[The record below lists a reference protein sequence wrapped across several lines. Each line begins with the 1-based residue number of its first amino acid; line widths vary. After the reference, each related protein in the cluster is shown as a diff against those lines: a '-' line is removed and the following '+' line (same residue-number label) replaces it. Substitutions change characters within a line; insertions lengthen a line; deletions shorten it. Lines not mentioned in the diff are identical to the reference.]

1 MAKSKTDL
9 AYRVLQILRIA
20 PSSSTADPED
30 VQLIRDVYD
39 RRIELWRDDGLIH
52 WPNTDNTTEEI
63 PDNVFDS
70 VAMAMCGEVH
80 ADFGVRELPARVKFG
95 RMMPIDQIGLKE
107 MRQLMTKRTANEDV
121 PTVSY

>member
-9 AYRVLQILRIA
+9 AYEVLKILRIA
-20 PSSSTADPED
+20 PSTDTADAED
-30 VQLIRDVYD
+30 VDLIRDKYD
-39 RRIELWRDDGLIH
+39 RRLELWRDDGLIH

-63 PDNVFDS
+63 PDNVFDA
-70 VAMAMCGEVH
+70 VVMAMCGEVYTY
-80 ADFGVRELPARVKFG
+80 FGIRELPMKKKFG
-95 RMMPIDQIGLKE
+95 RAMPIDEIGLKE